1 MNEKIESL
9 KAYQNKYFIYIN
21 DYLRNKTNVNNETD
35 NDFLLKYSYYTEEIL
50 NDTKKHIE
58 NLDDLFADADKI
70 NDERIVYR
78 GSEYMNEGN
87 CSSFISTSKSLSVAK
102 KYAKNKYLYELHL
115 NKNIPYI
122 ELNTWSNNEEEILL
136 PRGLNLTIKK
146 IINKKHYVMDVNL
159 LDT

>member
-9 KAYQNKYFIYIN
+9 KAYQDKYFIYIN
-21 DYLRNKTNVNNETD
+21 NYLRNKSSINTD
-35 NDFLLKYSYYTEEIL
+35 IDFLLKYPYYTEKIL

-58 NLDDLFADADKI
+58 NLDALFVNADKI

-78 GSEYMNEGN
+78 GSEYMNEGI
-87 CSSFISTSKSLSVAK
+87 CPSFISTSKSLSVAK
-102 KYAKNKYLYELHL
+102 KYAKNKYLYELHI

-122 ELNTWSNNEEEILL
+122 DINTWSNNEEEILL

-146 IINKKHYVMDVNL
+146 IINKKHYVIDVNL
-159 LDT
+159 LDR